1 MQTKVLLSIKPE
13 FAERIFQGIKIY
25 EFRKALFKN
34 RDVRKVV
41 VYASAPVSKV
51 IGEFEIED
59 ILEFEKEYLWELTK
73 DYSGIPK
80 DYFDRYFCGREIGY
94 AIKIRN
100 PRLYKKTLDLKETYS
115 VSYPPQSFM
124 YLTGG
129 D

>member
-13 FAERIFQGIKIY
+13 FAERIFQGIKLY
-25 EFRKALFKN
+25 EFRKTLFKN

-51 IGEFEIED
+51 IGEFEIEN

-73 DYSGIPK
+73 EYSGIPK
-80 DYFDRYFCGREIGY
+80 HYFDRYFEGREIGY

-100 PRLYKKTLDLKETYS
+100 PKLYKANLDLKNDYS

-124 YLTGG
+124 YLISG